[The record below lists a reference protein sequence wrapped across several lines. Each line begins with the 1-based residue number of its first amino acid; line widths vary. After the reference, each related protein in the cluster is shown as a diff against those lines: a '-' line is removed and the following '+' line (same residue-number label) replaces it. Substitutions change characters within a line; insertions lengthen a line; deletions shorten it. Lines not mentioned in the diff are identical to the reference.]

1 MNYKGNNNQC
11 DICAG
16 KGCVHCNRKPRD
28 EKTLDLC
35 DMYYCGAQFVE
46 LIYTK
51 ASKEIVMVP
60 IDRSTIKDIGILAT
74 KSHYPCLP
82 GDPIFWPH
90 TKTYTELLGDDLTL
104 IVSSHTIFWS
114 KELTKKIV
122 AYTKKGEKWE
132 GVEYAIN
139 I

>member
-1 MNYKGNNNQC
+1 
-11 DICAG
+11 
-16 KGCVHCNRKPRD
+16 
-28 EKTLDLC
+28 
-35 DMYYCGAQFVE
+35 MYYCGAQFVE

-51 ASKEIVMVP
+51 ATKEIVMVL

-74 KSHYPCLP
+74 KSYYPCLP

-90 TKTYTELLGDDLTL
+90 NKTYTELLGEDINR

-122 AYTKKGEKWE
+122 SYTKKGEK
-132 GVEYAIN
+132 
-139 I
+139 